1 MSLRLCNSNIAM
13 WSTLY
18 FVSIERVTCEGLSR
32 NLVWFR
38 SLNFTVS
45 SVPHGW
51 LSEFVSLQ
59 SSVLVWWAQQR
70 QVASQIQVNEGT
82 HDRGWV

>member
-32 NLVWFR
+32 NLVWFG
-38 SLNFTVS
+38 
-45 SVPHGW
+45 H
-51 LSEFVSLQ
+51 
-59 SSVLVWWAQQR
+59 
-70 QVASQIQVNEGT
+70 
-82 HDRGWV
+82 